1 MAEWFADWF
10 NEDYLALY
18 PHRNEAEAA
27 KAVALIRR
35 VVPWAPGWRVLDVGC
50 GAGRHAPALV
60 EAGARPIGLDLSA
73 ALLNRARRAEIPL
86 VRADMR
92 RLPVRNASM
101 DLAVNLFTSF
111 GYFEHDAEH
120 AAVLRGVAA
129 CLRPG
134 GWFALDFLNADTV
147 RAGLVPRETQRL
159 GGHEAVITRE
169 IDAGG
174 RRVVKTIRLADGRV
188 FAERVRL
195 FGAGELR
202 AMLEGAGLTV
212 RATFGDYAGAE
223 LTAGTPRAILVS
235 QRAA

>member
-27 KAVALIRR
+27 RAVALLTRTL
-35 VVPWAPGWRVLDVGC
+35 PWTPGWRALDVGC
-50 GAGRHAPALV
+50 GAGRHARALAA
-60 EAGARPIGLDLSA
+60 AGVRPVGLDLSA
-73 ALLNRARRAEIPL
+73 ALLKVARGAGVPL

-92 RLPVRNASM
+92 RLPVRDASV

-111 GYFEHDAEH
+111 GYFEQDAEH
-120 AAVLRGVAA
+120 AAVLRGVAR

-134 GWFALDFLNADTV
+134 GWFALDFLNAEAV
-147 RAGLVPRETQRL
+147 ARGLVAAESQVLGGQEAAITRRIDPREKR
-159 GGHEAVITRE
+159 VI
-169 IDAGG
+169 
-174 RRVVKTIRLADGRV
+174 KTIRLADGRQFV
-188 FAERVRL
+188 ERVRL

-202 AMLEGAGLTV
+202 AMLQDAGLRV
-212 RATFGDYAGAE
+212 RSAFGDYDGGSVGPDA
-223 LTAGTPRAILVS
+223 PRTILIS